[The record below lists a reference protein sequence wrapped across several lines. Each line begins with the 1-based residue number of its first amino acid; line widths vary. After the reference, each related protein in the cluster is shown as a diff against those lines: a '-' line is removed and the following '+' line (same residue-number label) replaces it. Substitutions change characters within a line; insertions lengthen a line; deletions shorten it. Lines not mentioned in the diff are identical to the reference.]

1 MALYLTAK
9 FHVHPHKTQEFGPIG
24 RRVCDIIVKRAGWRL
39 LAALSPVTGRLN
51 ECVHLWQIPDAN
63 ALAALPGLL
72 KPEDYEAAG
81 QFAECVSGEDYQIL
95 SALEYHPQL
104 G

>member
-9 FHVHPHKTQEFGPIG
+9 FRVHPEKTQAFGPIG

-39 LAALSPVTGRLN
+39 VAAVTPVTGRLN
-51 ECVHLWQIPDAN
+51 ECTHLWEIPDAN
-63 ALAALPGLL
+63 ALTTLGSKLL
-72 KPEDYEAAG
+72 PEDYDAAG
-81 QFAECVSGEDYQIL
+81 QFAACVSDEEYQL
-95 SALEYHPQL
+95 FAPLEYHPVV

>member
-9 FHVHPHKTQEFGPIG
+9 FHVHPEKAQDFGPIG

-39 LAALSPVTGRLN
+39 VAALTPVTGRLH
-51 ECVHLWQIPDAN
+51 ECMHLWEIPDAN
-63 ALAALPGLL
+63 ALTALGSQLL
-72 KPEDYEAAG
+72 PEDYAAAG
-81 QFAECVSGEDYQIL
+81 QFAACVSGEEYQLL
-95 SALEYHPQL
+95 SELPYHPTS